1 MPPCLLRLAASEEVP
16 ARVSE
21 GRPHEVVDGKVDGRV
36 QNLFEKKK
44 IKIYLESFCGKAGF
58 MGSPEAA

>member
-1 MPPCLLRLAASEEVP
+1 MSLYGNAECVPPCLLRLAASEEVP

-36 QNLFEKKK
+36 QNLFENQ
-44 IKIYLESFCGKAGF
+44 
-58 MGSPEAA
+58 